1 MSAAPTADRPD
12 VLIVGAGIAGLYT
25 AREILKRSP
34 TTRVLV
40 IEKYPVVGGRVL
52 SFTKELGC
60 EGQTSIHE
68 RSEHRDACQ
77 LRSVAWEAGAGRL
90 HYSQKRVHKLLKDYN
105 LEVFPLPASADFL
118 PATADGSASRR
129 RSNQFADLIQP
140 LLPLL
145 EDLPVADLQMNTLAD
160 LCQRTLGPKLTKA
173 VFDEF
178 PYYTEVHNLRADLAL
193 ETFKGVMGAEGGF
206 CSIKGGFGQL
216 PRALAADV
224 RRRGGSIWLGAEL
237 VGWVSGVDKSGADKS
252 GGLKAHVQLWRSW
265 KPHQKIALYPK
276 RMILALHAGALQ
288 AFPQCRSWA
297 PLRHLGVA
305 RLLRIYAVFPQGRLC
320 DGGKGPWFAG
330 MAKMVVAGPLRY
342 VIPIS
347 EEQGIIMISYTDGA
361 DTQPFWAAAQAKDP
375 RALTAHIMREVR
387 ALFGSQ
393 VPDPLFLKAHPWTVG
408 TTYWRPGHYDV
419 DAVMEDSLQLEDGVA
434 CIGESF
440 SRDQAWIEGALESA
454 DRFLR
459 TY

>member
-34 TTRVLV
+34 TTRVLI

-52 SFTKELGC
+52 SFRKCVTNAC
-60 EGQTSIHE
+60 EEDKRGVWGRHAST
-68 RSEHRDACQ
+68 
-77 LRSVAWEAGAGRL
+77 WEAGAGRL

-160 LCQRTLGPKLTKA
+160 LCRRTLGPKLTKA
-173 VFDEF
+173 IFDEF

-224 RRRGGSIWLGAEL
+224 RKRGGSIWLGAEL
-237 VGWVSGVDKSGADKS
+237 VGWSRQQGH
-252 GGLKAHVQLWRSW
+252 LKADIQLWRSW
-265 KPHQKIALYPK
+265 KPHQKIAIYPK

-297 PLRHLGVA
+297 PLRHLGVV

-320 DGGKGPWFAG
+320 DGKKGPWFAG
-330 MAKMVVAGPLRY
+330 MAKTVVAGPLRY

-387 ALFGSQ
+387 ALFGSR
-393 VPDPLFLKAHPWTVG
+393 VPEPLFLKAHPWTVG
-408 TTYWRPGHYDV
+408 TTYWRPGRYDV